1 MGNHYFSDISKTKNH
16 HNMLTVLVPYWC
28 DRGVGI
34 LPLTRVCCNL
44 WAMRERK
51 KGWEHKK
58 GCPSLY
64 ERNNYMYVYHQY
76 MPIYKY
82 YYTTPAD
89 FNLQRTQTII
99 FIDIHCTLA
108 YHTYGLGVVTLPLT
122 RVAISGQ

>member
-1 MGNHYFSDISKTKNH
+1 MGNHNFSDISKTKN

-34 LPLTRVCCNL
+34 HPLTRVCCNF

-51 KGWEHKK
+51 KRWEHKK

-76 MPIYKY
+76 MPKFINTTIRLQLTSIYKEHKRLSLIY
-82 YYTTPAD
+82 
-89 FNLQRTQTII
+89 
-99 FIDIHCTLA
+99 IHCTIA